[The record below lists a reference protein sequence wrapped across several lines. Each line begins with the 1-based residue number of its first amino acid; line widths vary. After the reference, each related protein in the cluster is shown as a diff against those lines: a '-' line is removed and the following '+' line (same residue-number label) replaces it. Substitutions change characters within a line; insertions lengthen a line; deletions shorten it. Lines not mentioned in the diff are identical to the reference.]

1 MSKYKYILLGML
13 IGIFIPCTAVFAQSQ
28 IKLIVNGKEIQSDV
42 PAQVINGR
50 TMVPAKALA
59 EALGATVSWNAQ
71 ENAVTITSNSVS
83 NASSDKIVEPVK
95 LSDSSVKTVSPVKSE
110 TIQENGSQIVTINSI
125 QYVNIDSAMVKKLKG
140 KGYAFISDITYTHC
154 NFVGEH
160 ESVIATLTRG
170 PGVYN
175 GYVLKSEF
183 DKYIAPILN
192 Q

>member
-1 MSKYKYILLGML
+1 MSKYKYILLGIL

-83 NASSDKIVEPVK
+83 VASSDEIAE
-95 LSDSSVKTVSPVKSE
+95 PVKSE
-110 TIQENGSQIVTINSI
+110 TIKGEQRDTQAVVSEPEQYIKLSI
-125 QYVNIDSAMVKKLKG
+125 DTTEALKK
-140 KGYAFISDITYTHC
+140 KGYVVKTDSTFTHLNLEKVEPLNRTNTIITQFTEGTGNYRGFI
-154 NFVGEH
+154 
-160 ESVIATLTRG
+160 
-170 PGVYN
+170 
-175 GYVLKSEF
+175 LKSEY
-183 DKYIAPILN
+183 DAYIVPILA